1 MDLPPLD
8 DDLAKQVG
16 EFETLEE
23 LKSKVLEDMEAEAGQ
38 QADSTVRSRLMD
50 MIIEANP
57 FDVPTSMVRRY
68 SDGIMGDTSQI
79 PEERLTEFRDQIR
92 PEAERAV
99 KRILLIE
106 EIAKAHSLQSTEDEI
121 DDRVEEIAE
130 ANKTD
135 AAKVYAELQ
144 KAGRIETLERELTE
158 KAVFD
163 FLFEQSEITE
173 GSKI

>member
-1 MDLPPLD
+1 MLFRSSV
-8 DDLAKQVG
+8 A
-16 EFETLEE
+16 
-23 LKSKVLEDMEAEAGQ
+23 
-38 QADSTVRSRLMD
+38 RSRLLD
-50 MIIEANP
+50 LIVEANP
-57 FDVPTSMVRRY
+57 FDVPASMVRRY
-68 SDGIMGDTSQI
+68 SEGIMGDVSQI

-106 EIAKAHSLQSTEDEI
+106 QIAETQSLQATDDDI

-130 ANKTD
+130 ANNTD
-135 AAKVYAELQ
+135 AAKVYADLQ
-144 KAGRIETLERELTE
+144 KAGRIESLERELTE

-173 GSKI
+173 APSS